1 MVIFMTKDVNI
12 YHQSSSEINW
22 KYLEA
27 SQHLQLDKQRLE
39 KGHAELIDMVRWLL
53 NSGINLHPKT

>member
-1 MVIFMTKDVNI
+1 MVFKMFRVKICGFKGILCKSQDIQDLRMYSMVILLTKDVNI

-27 SQHLQLDKQRLE
+27 SQC
-39 KGHAELIDMVRWLL
+39 
-53 NSGINLHPKT
+53 S